1 MTHRELKVALA
12 CFLGTC
18 AGQKRVDDIL
28 LDPAQHG
35 AKDILAVPKAAIDGG
50 SVGTGRLGY
59 GAHGE
64 SLFRS
69 LFPEL
74 LGSVQNT
81 FLQIRIGQ
89 SWHFCPL
96 NLHKTI

>member
-1 MTHRELKVALA
+1 LERI
-12 CFLGTC
+12 
-18 AGQKRVDDIL
+18 DDIL

-35 AKDILAVPKAAIDGG
+35 SQDILAVSKAAIDGR
-50 SVGTGRLGY
+50 SVGARSLGY
-59 GAHGE
+59 RAHSE

-89 SWHFCPL
+89 PWHFCPL
-96 NLHKTI
+96 NLHKTIE